1 MVYENLHFEIGH
13 GDAEKTARVA
23 ISLEKLCELFHYAW
37 RYRRATTSI
46 TIYDSCDARVA
57 PSTPPPDYDQYI
69 AHMDLSLRSI
79 LHYTTHLTTFVMD
92 ASTTGQILH
101 LPNAL
106 SILNMVFNLREVALL
121 SVCCGRGQLPHMGGQ
136 VQHAIIRNAG
146 PDATWYSSFLDKQ
159 RLSRLDISDTTSH
172 DGRWQEAF
180 RAPAASWAGLS
191 CLCISCTDNNLLD
204 YANLIERGLAKS
216 SWPRLTSLSLS
227 VPFTWMPALDILL
240 ANVSRAPIRCFR
252 FTVNVDGRYL
262 PGFGPSFVREMGKNL
277 SRLVELILD
286 HSGVSRYAPLPG
298 DLNEWAD
305 GLRGLREIRTLVL
318 PTAFVAIPRAPP
330 EHRSQDAVLGMPHQN
345 MSPSL
350 QRIWGGLALYARHF
364 MLNRLPLP
372 SFDKICFL
380 HDDPRLGYREAI
392 AFERKVL
399 SAPIPMHRGDRHH
412 MSNARSN
419 GKSTAKH
426 IVRVSHI
433 PYDMFWEP
441 KWRQRR

>member
-1 MVYENLHFEIGH
+1 MLSSVSREALSLTLNNCRSEGPKSSLMSWNHTWRKPPPPAPILQLPEGLHEKIFSYANSKDRMSLAWTCHRLRLQSHMVYENLHFEIGH

-146 PDATWYSSFLDKQ
+146 PDATWYGSFLDKQ

-180 RAPAASWAGLS
+180 LAPAASWAGLS

-204 YANLIERGLAKS
+204 YANLIERGL
-216 SWPRLTSLSLS
+216 
-227 VPFTWMPALDILL
+227 
-240 ANVSRAPIRCFR
+240 VSTRPVSTCFD
-252 FTVNVDGRYL
+252 V
-262 PGFGPSFVREMGKNL
+262 
-277 SRLVELILD
+277 
-286 HSGVSRYAPLPG
+286 
-298 DLNEWAD
+298 
-305 GLRGLREIRTLVL
+305 
-318 PTAFVAIPRAPP
+318 
-330 EHRSQDAVLGMPHQN
+330 
-345 MSPSL
+345 
-350 QRIWGGLALYARHF
+350 
-364 MLNRLPLP
+364 
-372 SFDKICFL
+372 
-380 HDDPRLGYREAI
+380 
-392 AFERKVL
+392 
-399 SAPIPMHRGDRHH
+399 
-412 MSNARSN
+412 
-419 GKSTAKH
+419 
-426 IVRVSHI
+426 
-433 PYDMFWEP
+433 
-441 KWRQRR
+441 